1 MNDAAP
7 KAENGS
13 HKEGGGIMGKRHSL
27 RDPKLEAAL
36 DELDAILTVDVLVN
50 ILHDLPEPHEAMT
63 DGPELL
69 PLADRH
75 PRRGKPKR

>member
-1 MNDAAP
+1 
-7 KAENGS
+7 
-13 HKEGGGIMGKRHSL
+13 MGKRHSL
-27 RDPKLEAAL
+27 RDPGLEAAL
-36 DELDAILTVDVLVN
+36 DEIDAILTVDVLIN